1 MKLLK
6 TSDELITHMK
16 IKGIK
21 FDIVKEEEAK
31 QFLQNNNYY
40 MKLAS
45 YRANYD
51 KRRID
56 GTYIN
61 LDFAYLQ
68 ELSTIDM
75 HLRYLILQ
83 MCLDIEHALKTRL
96 LKDIEDNSEEDGY
109 DIIRRFVTKYERSYQ
124 NIQKHK
130 SSEYCREL
138 IEKYYPY
145 FPAWVF
151 VELIS
156 FGNMVKLY
164 EYYIDRYP
172 GRFRDSELL
181 YSIRDLRNATAHSN
195 CLINKLQKGTNKPS
209 VKIVRFVSGIDGIG
223 TAMRTSKLSNKFLY
237 DFVSLLYVYN
247 KFINVDVV
255 KKKRFKQVQE
265 FINVRAVKNKDY
277 FDKNNCIKTAYI
289 FVKKIVDYINKTC

>member
-6 TSDELITHMK
+6 TSDELISHMK

-21 FDIVKEEEAK
+21 FNIVKEEDAK
-31 QFLQNNNYY
+31 IFLQNNNYY

-51 KRRID
+51 KHKSN
-56 GTYIN
+56 GEYIN

-75 HLRYLILQ
+75 YLRYLILQ
-83 MCLDIEHALKTRL
+83 MCLDVEHALKTRL
-96 LKDIEDNSEEDGY
+96 LKDIEDNPEEDGY
-109 DIIRRFVTKYERSYQ
+109 DIIRRFITKYERSCQ

-156 FGNMVKLY
+156 FGDMVKLY
-164 EYYIDRYP
+164 EYYSERYP
-172 GRFRDSELL
+172 GRLKDSELL

-195 CLINKLQKGTNKPS
+195 CLINKLQRGTNKPS
-209 VKIVRFVSGIDGIG
+209 VKIIKFVSNIDGIG
-223 TAMRTSKLSNKFLY
+223 TSMRKNKLSNKFLY
-237 DFVSLLYVYN
+237 DFISLLYVYN
-247 KFINVDVV
+247 EFINANIV
-255 KKKRFKQVQE
+255 KQKRFKQIQE
-265 FINVRAVKNKDY
+265 FMYDRVIKNREY
-277 FDKNNCIKTAYI
+277 FEKNECIKTAYT
-289 FVKKIVDYINKTC
+289 FVKKVIDYMNESC

>member
-6 TSDELITHMK
+6 TSDELISHMK

-21 FDIVKEEEAK
+21 FDIAKEEDAK
-31 QFLQNNNYY
+31 VFLQNNNYY

-51 KRRID
+51 KQKSND
-56 GTYIN
+56 KYIN

-83 MCLDIEHALKTRL
+83 MCLDVEHALKTRL
-96 LKDIEDNSEEDGY
+96 LKDIEDNPEEDGY
-109 DIIRRFVTKYERSYQ
+109 DIIRRFVTKYERSCQ

-145 FPAWVF
+145 FPACFNLSWLNTNRNVTIYSPF
-151 VELIS
+151 RLFYLHICSLHNMIHGILLSHSFLSSSRILSIAALILS
-156 FGNMVKLY
+156 VCNGSN
-164 EYYIDRYP
+164 
-172 GRFRDSELL
+172 SS
-181 YSIRDLRNATAHSN
+181 SI
-195 CLINKLQKGTNKPS
+195 LQ
-209 VKIVRFVSGIDGIG
+209 
-223 TAMRTSKLSNKFLY
+223 TSYFCMI
-237 DFVSLLYVYN
+237 SLPEMPY
-247 KFINVDVV
+247 
-255 KKKRFKQVQE
+255 KKCQ
-265 FINVRAVKNKDY
+265 
-277 FDKNNCIKTAYI
+277 
-289 FVKKIVDYINKTC
+289 

>member
-6 TSDELITHMK
+6 TCDELISHMRA
-16 IKGIK
+16 KGIK
-21 FDIVKEEEAK
+21 FDIVKEDEAK
-31 QFLQNNNYY
+31 IFLQNNNYY

-45 YRANYD
+45 YRSNYD
-51 KRRID
+51 KRKNN
-56 GTYIN
+56 GEYIN

-83 MCLDIEHALKTRL
+83 MCLDVEHALKTKL
-96 LKDIEDNSEEDGY
+96 LKDIEDNPDEDGY
-109 DIIRRFVTKYERSYQ
+109 DIIRRFVTKYERSCQ

-145 FPAWVF
+145 FPVWVF

-156 FGNMVKLY
+156 FGDMVKLY
-164 EYYIDRYP
+164 EYYVERYP
-172 GRFRDSELL
+172 GRLKDSELL
-181 YSIRDLRNATAHSN
+181 YSVRDLRNATAHSN

-209 VKIVRFVSGIDGIG
+209 AKIIKFVSDIDTIG
-223 TAMRTSKLSNKFLY
+223 VSMRKSKLSNKFLY
-237 DFVSLLYVYN
+237 DFVTLLYVYN
-247 KFINVDVV
+247 EFINVDIV
-255 KKKRFKQVQE
+255 KEKRFKQIQE
-265 FINVRAVKNKDY
+265 FLEGRAVKNKRY
-277 FDKNNCIKTAYI
+277 FEKNECIKTAYI
-289 FVKKIVDYINKTC
+289 FVKKVIDYINKSC